1 MRTTIWGLGLLLAGC
16 SGRSVDARLPKE
28 GHAGAGGA
36 RDTGPN
42 PAGGLI
48 DSAPQGTSDGGTTFL
63 GAGGED
69 DSISSAG
76 RATNAAGFGTGGENA
91 ITGEGGASGEG
102 TCSGE
107 TCRLAVNPTPLWAT
121 RLKSYG
127 RGPAWIRFSETDDS
141 VSVGAGQ
148 SLYFETALDRSS
160 GQVVG
165 VPKED
170 STFVATDASG
180 RWVVHHP
187 ELDCVVF
194 DNQRTAFSFR
204 CAAYEEVR
212 FSGDGSAL
220 AHHSCLS
227 ELDQL
232 LKLDVYDTASGVLIA
247 TTTANLPCLYG
258 DDDWNTLVDSEHRRT
273 LFVHPQKDDLYV
285 FDWATQSITS
295 HSVHSSFPRSMQPLN
310 HEGTILNLSLSHDG
324 QRLVSVGA
332 ADGLAWHD
340 PKTLEVEARI
350 ADVPFFNLYDSCYC
364 TFLSESPVGWSPA
377 DEIYAT
383 AQRNGGI
390 ELRSVTTQKTLAVL
404 EPPSD
409 PEVIK
414 MTYSKG
420 FGPALIQFAPDLRHL
435 VALYPQ
441 YAVGYLLSR

>member
-1 MRTTIWGLGLLLAGC
+1 
-16 SGRSVDARLPKE
+16 
-28 GHAGAGGA
+28 
-36 RDTGPN
+36 
-42 PAGGLI
+42 
-48 DSAPQGTSDGGTTFL
+48 
-63 GAGGED
+63 
-69 DSISSAG
+69 
-76 RATNAAGFGTGGENA
+76 
-91 ITGEGGASGEG
+91 
-102 TCSGE
+102 
-107 TCRLAVNPTPLWAT
+107 
-121 RLKSYG
+121 
-127 RGPAWIRFSETDDS
+127 
-141 VSVGAGQ
+141 
-148 SLYFETALDRSS
+148 
-160 GQVVG
+160 
-165 VPKED
+165 
-170 STFVATDASG
+170 
-180 RWVVHHP
+180 
-187 ELDCVVF
+187 
-194 DNQRTAFSFR
+194 
-204 CAAYEEVR
+204 
-212 FSGDGSAL
+212 
-220 AHHSCLS
+220 
-227 ELDQL
+227 
-232 LKLDVYDTASGVLIA
+232 
-247 TTTANLPCLYG
+247 
-258 DDDWNTLVDSEHRRT
+258 
-273 LFVHPQKDDLYV
+273 
-285 FDWATQSITS
+285 
-295 HSVHSSFPRSMQPLN
+295 MQPLN